1 MILFLAIIFLRFAR
15 DCNFRFVTDR
25 YSDKNL
31 ADQNAKTKMV
41 SVKKCYTVQNE
52 VGQLVEKKND
62 D

>member
-41 SVKKCYTVQNE
+41 SVKNVTLFKMKS
-52 VGQLVEKKND
+52 GS
-62 D
+62 